1 MAESYVTNLTMLD
14 EGAILADL
22 NRIATELGLITQ
34 INQTSHIYIYYA
46 VFARVMGNITQ
57 LVAQYINALDI
68 ENTTDEA
75 LLDILIKPFV
85 KKQNATVSKVILEFS
100 RRVEDDNAVDI
111 FIPRNVEVMTEGSNP
126 IIFRTAES
134 KILWKDSWKVKV
146 PAYSVEFG
154 SINNLAANTLT
165 YFKDSQYASIS
176 VTNPD
181 PAYGGR
187 DEETAFDARN
197 RLEWFRSANDGTREY
212 IQKQLFNNGVSYYGF
227 NIVEYWEG
235 SGTALIAIDVPSE
248 EEFYDI
254 IQNMEITKKSL
265 AEYHYC
271 RVQYIYINI
280 SVNVKITGDRLY
292 SEYQKEDIYQ
302 TIETAVQLFFNQNI
316 FVGKK
321 LSINRLEAFILQ
333 YMIDERYEIYEIGVS
348 IAMNHE
354 YNVDPE
360 TGQIVVEEFEKL
372 VPNKIRTR
380 IEYNIN

>member
-1 MAESYVTNLTMLD
+1 MPDSWTTSLTMLD

-34 INQTSHIYIYYA
+34 VNQTSHIYIYYA
-46 VFARVMGNITQ
+46 VFSRVMGNITQ
-57 LVAQYINALDI
+57 LIAQYLNNLDI
-68 ENTTDEA
+68 DNTADEA

-85 KKQNATVSKVILEFS
+85 KKQNATVAKVILEFS
-100 RRVEDDNAVDI
+100 RREEDENASDI
-111 FIPRNVEVMTEGSNP
+111 FIPRNVEVMTEGSDP

-134 KILWKDSWKVKV
+134 KILWKDSMRVKV

-154 SINNLAANTLT
+154 SLNNLSANTLT
-165 YFKDSQYASIS
+165 YFKDAQYSAIS
-176 VTNPD
+176 VTNPA

-197 RLEWFRSANDGTREY
+197 RMDWFRSANDGTKEY
-212 IQKQLFNNGVSYYGF
+212 IRQQLFNNGVSYYGI

-235 SGTALIAIDVPSE
+235 SGTVLIAIDVPSE

-271 RVQYIYINI
+271 RVKYVYIN
-280 SVNVKITGDRLY
+280 VHVDVKVTGDRMY
-292 SEYQKEDIYQ
+292 TEYQKEDIFQ
-302 TIETAVQLFFNQNI
+302 NINTAVQLYFNQNVY
-316 FVGKK
+316 VGKR

-333 YMIDERYEIYEIGVS
+333 YLVDEQFEIYETNVS
-348 IAMNHE
+348 IAINND
-354 YNVDPE
+354 YKIDPE
-360 TGQIVVEEFEKL
+360 TGQIVVSEFEKL
-372 VPNKIRTR
+372 VPNKIRTQ
-380 IEYNIN
+380 IEYNAE

>member
-1 MAESYVTNLTMLD
+1 MPSSWTTSLTMLD

-57 LVAQYINALDI
+57 LIAQYLNNLDI
-68 ENTTDEA
+68 DNSSDEA
-75 LLDILIKPFV
+75 LLDMLIKPFV
-85 KKQNATVSKVILEFS
+85 KKQNATVAKVILEFS
-100 RRVEDDNAVDI
+100 RREEDENAVDI

-134 KILWKDSWKVKV
+134 KILWKDSMRVKV
-146 PAYSVEFG
+146 PAYSVEYG
-154 SINNLAANTLT
+154 SLNNLSANTLT
-165 YFKDSQYASIS
+165 YFKDSQYSSIS
-176 VTNPD
+176 VTNPN

-197 RLEWFRSANDGTREY
+197 RVGLFRMANDGTREY
-212 IQKQLFNNGVSYYGF
+212 IQKQLFKNGVSYYGI

-235 SGTALIAIDVPSE
+235 SGSVLIVIDVPSE
-248 EEFYDI
+248 DEFYDI

-271 RVQYIYINI
+271 RADYKYINI
-280 SVNVKITGDRLY
+280 HVDVKVTGDKLY
-292 SEYQKEDIYQ
+292 TEYQLDDLFQSID
-302 TIETAVQLFFNQNI
+302 TAVQLYFNQNI
-316 FVGKK
+316 YVGKR
-321 LSINRLEAFILQ
+321 LSIKRLESFVLQ
-333 YMIDERYEIYEIGVS
+333 YMIDEKYEIYEISVS
-348 IAMNHE
+348 VAKNNN
-354 YNVDPE
+354 YRVDPE

-372 VPNKIRTR
+372 VPNKIRTQV
-380 IEYNIN
+380 EYNAR